1 MSNIK
6 PFKGLRPTQ
15 DKVHLVAALPYDVMS
30 SNEAR
35 VRAAGNPYSFLH
47 VDKAEIDLDPSV
59 SLYDDAVYAKA
70 AENLDKMISDGVYQQ
85 DGKEV
90 FYIYMLTMNKRE
102 QTGLVCCCDID
113 EYSNGTIKKH
123 EHTIKAKE
131 SDRKRHVDVCDAN
144 TGPAFLT
151 YRAQKS
157 ISDIINRY
165 KAAHRPMYDFITTD
179 GITHTAWLVDDDE
192 IIDQIKK
199 LFAEVPCLY
208 IADGHH
214 RTAATVDVGLERR
227 AKAAQQNPEAEYNY
241 FLAVLFP
248 DEELKIMDY
257 NRVVRDLNNHSVEEF
272 FNLLKENFEIEEA
285 PIAPFNPPFP
295 HSFSMYLDG
304 KWYSLTAKADIIDD
318 SDPIMCLDVSI
329 LQKWVIEPILG
340 ITDVRSDSRIDFVG
354 GIRGLCEL
362 ENIVNSGEMKVAF
375 ALYPTTIEQ
384 VMTIADYNMVMPPKS
399 TWFEPKLRSGIFI
412 HKLSE

>member
-1 MSNIK
+1 MSHIK
-6 PFKGLRPTQ
+6 PFKGIRPAQ
-15 DKVHLVAALPYDVMS
+15 DKVHLVAALPYDVMNS
-30 SNEAR
+30 EEAR
-35 VRAAGNPYSFLH
+35 KRAEGNPYSFLH

-59 SLYDDAVYAKA
+59 NLYDDAVYEKA
-70 AENLDKMISDGVYQQ
+70 AENLNKMVSDGVYLQ
-85 DGKEV
+85 DEKEV

-113 EYSNGTIKKH
+113 EYLNGTIKKH
-123 EHTIKAKE
+123 EFTIKAKE
-131 SDRKRHVDVCDAN
+131 ADRIRHVDTCDAN
-144 TGPAFLT
+144 TGPIFLT
-151 YRAQKS
+151 YRAERA

-179 GITHTAWLVDDDE
+179 GITHTAWLIDDDSV
-192 IIDQIKK
+192 IDQLKK
-199 LFAEVPCLY
+199 LFAEVPYLY

-214 RTAATVDVGLERR
+214 RAASAVDVGLKRR
-227 AKAAQQNPEAEYNY
+227 AEATEVNLDAEYNY

-257 NRVVRDLNNHSVEEF
+257 NRVIKDLNGHSEEEF
-272 FNLLKENFEIEEA
+272 FKLIKENFEVAEA
-285 PIAPFNPPFP
+285 PLSPFNPPFP

-304 KWYSLTAKADIIDD
+304 KWYSLIAKEDIIDD

-329 LQKWVIEPILG
+329 LHKWIIEPVLG
-340 ITDVRSDSRIDFVG
+340 ITDVRADSRIDFVG

-362 ENIVNSGEMKVAF
+362 ENRVNSGEMKVAF
-375 ALYPTTIEQ
+375 ALYPPTIEQ
-384 VMTIADYNMVMPPKS
+384 VMTIADNNLVMPPKS

-412 HKLSE
+412 HKLTD

>member
-6 PFKGLRPTQ
+6 PFKGIRPTQ

-30 SNEAR
+30 SSEAR
-35 VRAAGNPYSFLH
+35 VRAEGNPLSFLH

-59 SLYDDAVYAKA
+59 NPYADAVYEKA
-70 AENLDKMISDGVYQQ
+70 AENLNKMVSDGIYQQ
-85 DGKEV
+85 DEKEV
-90 FYIYMLTMNKRE
+90 FYIYMLTMNRRE

-113 EYSNGTIKKH
+113 EYVNGTIKKH

-131 SDRKRHVDVCDAN
+131 EDRLRHIDACDAN
-144 TGPAFLT
+144 TGPVFLT
-151 YRAQKS
+151 YRARRD

-179 GITHTAWLVDDDE
+179 GITHTAWLIDDE
-192 IIDQIKK
+192 EVIDQLKK
-199 LFAEVPCLY
+199 LFAEVPALY

-214 RTAATVDVGLERR
+214 RSASTVEVGLKRR
-227 AKAAQQNPEAEYNY
+227 QEAKNADTDAEYNY
-241 FLAVLFP
+241 FLSVLFP
-248 DEELKIMDY
+248 DNELHIMDY
-257 NRVVRDLNNHSVEEF
+257 NRVITDLNGHTREAF
-272 FNLLKENFEIEEA
+272 FELIRENFEIDEA

-295 HSFSMYLDG
+295 HSFSMYIDNQ
-304 KWYSLTAKADIIDD
+304 WYLLTAKEDIIDD

-329 LQKWVIEPILG
+329 LHKWIIEPILG

-362 ENIVNSGEMKVAF
+362 ENRVNSGEMKVAF

-384 VMTIADYNMVMPPKS
+384 VMTIADNSLVMPPKS

-412 HKLSE
+412 HKLS

>member
-6 PFKGLRPTQ
+6 PFKGIRPTQ

-30 SNEAR
+30 SSEAR
-35 VRAAGNPYSFLH
+35 VRAEGNPLSFLH

-59 SLYDDAVYAKA
+59 NLYDDAVYEKA
-70 AENLDKMISDGVYQQ
+70 AENLNKMISDGIYQQ
-85 DGKEV
+85 DEKEV

-113 EYSNGTIKKH
+113 EYVNGTIKKH

-131 SDRKRHVDVCDAN
+131 EDRLRHIDACDAN
-144 TGPAFLT
+144 TGPVFLT
-151 YRAQKS
+151 YRARRD

-179 GITHTAWLVDDDE
+179 GITHTAWLIDDE
-192 IIDQIKK
+192 EVIDQLKK
-199 LFAEVPCLY
+199 LFAEVPALY

-214 RTAATVDVGLERR
+214 RSASTVEVGLKRR
-227 AKAAQQNPEAEYNY
+227 SEAKNADIDAEYNY
-241 FLAVLFP
+241 FLSVLFP
-248 DEELKIMDY
+248 DNELHIMDY
-257 NRVVRDLNNHSVEEF
+257 NRVITDLNGHSKEAF
-272 FNLLKENFEIEEA
+272 FELIRENFEIDEA

-295 HSFSMYLDG
+295 HSFSMYIDNQ
-304 KWYSLTAKADIIDD
+304 WYLLTAKEGIIDD

-329 LQKWVIEPILG
+329 LHKWIIEPILG

-362 ENIVNSGEMKVAF
+362 ENRVNSGEMKVAF

-384 VMTIADYNMVMPPKS
+384 VMTIADNSLVMPPKS

-412 HKLSE
+412 HKLS

>member
-6 PFKGLRPTQ
+6 PFKGIRPIQ

-30 SNEAR
+30 SDEAR
-35 VRAAGNPYSFLH
+35 KRASGNPFSFLH

-59 SLYDDAVYAKA
+59 DLYDDAVYEKA
-70 AENLDKMISDGVYQQ
+70 SENLNKMITDGIYTQ
-85 DGKEV
+85 DEKDV
-90 FYIYMLTMNKRE
+90 FYIYTLTMNKRE

-113 EYSNGTIKKH
+113 EYVNGTIKKH

-131 SDRKRHVDVCDAN
+131 ADRFRHIETCDAN

-151 YRAQKS
+151 YRAKRE

-179 GITHTAWLVDDDE
+179 GITHTAWLVNDDE

-199 LFAEVPCLY
+199 LFAEIPALY

-214 RTAATVDVGLERR
+214 RTAATVDVGLKKR
-227 AKAAQQNPEAEYNY
+227 AEAAAANPNAEYNY

-248 DEELKIMDY
+248 DEELHIMDY
-257 NRVVRDLNNHSVEEF
+257 NRVIKDLNGHSEEEF
-272 FNLLKENFEIEEA
+272 FKLLEENFEVEEA
-285 PIAPFNPPFP
+285 PISLYKPPFP
-295 HSFSMYLDG
+295 HSFSMYING
-304 KWYSLTAKADIIDD
+304 KWYSLTAKEDIIDD

-329 LQKWVIEPILG
+329 LHKWLIEPILG
-340 ITDVRSDSRIDFVG
+340 IKDVRSDTRIDFVG

-362 ENIVNSGEMKVAF
+362 ENRVNSGEMKVAF

-384 VMTIADYNMVMPPKS
+384 VMNIADNNMVMPPKS

-412 HKLSE
+412 HKLS

>member
-6 PFKGLRPTQ
+6 PFKGIRPTQ

-30 SNEAR
+30 SDEAR
-35 VRAAGNPYSFLH
+35 KRAEGNPYSFLH

-59 SLYDDAVYAKA
+59 NLYDDVVYEKAK
-70 AENLDKMISDGVYQQ
+70 ENLDKMISDGVYVQ
-85 DGKEV
+85 DEKEV

-113 EYSNGTIKKH
+113 EYVNGTIKKH
-123 EHTIKAKE
+123 EFTIKAKE
-131 SDRKRHVDVCDAN
+131 ADRIRHVDTCDAN
-144 TGPAFLT
+144 TGPIFLT
-151 YRAQKS
+151 YRAQRA
-157 ISDIINRY
+157 ISDVVNRY
-165 KAAHRPMYDFITTD
+165 KAAHRPLYDFITTD
-179 GITHTAWLVDDDE
+179 GITHTAWLVDDEE
-192 IIDQIKK
+192 IVDQLKK

-214 RTAATVDVGLERR
+214 RTASAVEVGLKRRAEAATVD
-227 AKAAQQNPEAEYNY
+227 PEAEYNY
-241 FLAVLFP
+241 FLTVLFP
-248 DEELKIMDY
+248 DNELEIMDY

-272 FNLLKENFEIEEA
+272 FALLKENFEIDEA

-295 HSFSMYLDG
+295 HSFSMYLEG
-304 KWYSLTAKADIIDD
+304 QWYSLTAKSDIIDD

-329 LQKWVIEPILG
+329 LHKWIIEPILG
-340 ITDVRSDSRIDFVG
+340 ITDVRTDSRIDFVG

-362 ENIVNSGEMKVAF
+362 ENRVNSGDMKVAF

-384 VMTIADYNMVMPPKS
+384 VMNIADKGLVMPTTS

>member
-30 SNEAR
+30 SEEAR
-35 VRAAGNPYSFLH
+35 VRAEGNPLSFLH

-59 SLYDDAVYAKA
+59 NPYDDAVYEKA
-70 AENLDKMISDGVYQQ
+70 AENLNKMISDGVYQQ
-85 DGKEV
+85 DEKEV

-113 EYSNGTIKKH
+113 EYVNGTIKKH

-131 SDRKRHVDVCDAN
+131 ADRLRHIDACDAN
-144 TGPAFLT
+144 TGPVFLT
-151 YRAQKS
+151 YRARRD
-157 ISDIINRY
+157 ISDIVNRY

-192 IIDQIKK
+192 IIDQLRK
-199 LFAEVPCLY
+199 LFAEVPALY

-214 RTAATVDVGLERR
+214 RSASTVEVGLRRR
-227 AKAAQQNPEAEYNY
+227 AEAVSADSRAEYNY
-241 FLAVLFP
+241 FLSVLFP
-248 DEELKIMDY
+248 DNELHIMDY
-257 NRVVRDLNNHSVEEF
+257 NRVITDLNGHTREEF
-272 FNLLKENFEIEEA
+272 FELIKENFEIEEA
-285 PIAPFNPPFP
+285 PIAPFNPPFA
-295 HSFSMYLDG
+295 HSFSMYIDG
-304 KWYSLTAKADIIDD
+304 KWYLLTAREDIIDD

-329 LQKWVIEPILG
+329 LHKWIIEPILG

-362 ENIVNSGEMKVAF
+362 ENRVNSGEMKVAF

-384 VMTIADYNMVMPPKS
+384 VMTIADNSLVMPPKS